1 VTARSRVA
9 VVGGGISG
17 LAAAWELSSSPGVD
31 VVVLEA
37 GPRLGGKIRTSGFAG
52 RQVDEGADTF
62 LRRVPEG
69 LQLADELGLGDSLV
83 SPAVGTAL
91 VWAHGALHPLPAGHV
106 LGVPVDADAL
116 AASGVVSPAAVEA
129 ARREPS
135 LPGAPLTRDESLGSL
150 VRRRFGD
157 EILELLVEP
166 LVGGINAGEA
176 DELSV
181 DAVVP
186 QIAAAARRS
195 ASLVEG
201 LRAAPPTSA
210 VGAAPEASD
219 GPVFAAPLGGMGTL
233 VEELAA
239 ALTARG
245 ADLRVEAPVEGLVR
259 HTDGWLLHGRG
270 EDLAVDAVVVATP
283 APVAA
288 GLVRPLAPTA
298 ADLLAGIDHA
308 SVVMVTLAVPVADL
322 PHGLAATG
330 VLVPRHAGLAVTA
343 VSFASTKWAHLADP
357 ETAILRVSAGHR
369 ADPRPVD
376 LADADLLELVRRD
389 LATLLGS
396 ELRPDAHRIS
406 RYPAGFPQ
414 YDVGHLDRVAA
425 VEGILRDA
433 APGVVVTGAA
443 LRGLGIP
450 SCIRQG
456 RTAAHHA
463 LAGTGASR

>member
-1 VTARSRVA
+1 VTVRHRVA

-17 LAAAWELSSSPGVD
+17 LAAAWELSSDPTVEVA
-31 VVVLEA
+31 VVEGGA
-37 GPRLGGKIRTSGFAG
+37 RFGGKIRTSAFAG

-69 LQLADELGLGDSLV
+69 LQLAEELGLTGSLV

-116 AASGVVSPAAVEA
+116 AATDLVSAAAVEA
-129 ARREPS
+129 VRREPT
-135 LPGAPLTRDESLGSL
+135 LGGAPLARDESIGSL

-157 EILELLVEP
+157 EVLELLVEP

-176 DELSV
+176 DQLSV

-201 LRAAPPTSA
+201 LTATPTGPA
-210 VGAAPEASD
+210 VGALAAPTA
-219 GPVFAAPLGGMGTL
+219 GPVFAAPVRGMGSL
-233 VEELAA
+233 VDELVAGLA
-239 ALTARG
+239 ARG
-245 ADLRVEAPVEGLVR
+245 ADLRTDAPVDALERRGS
-259 HTDGWLLHGRG
+259 GWVLHAVGG
-270 EDLAVDAVVVATP
+270 ALEVDAVIVATP

-288 GLVRPLAPTA
+288 RLVRPLAPA
-298 ADLLAGIDHA
+298 AGDLLAGIDHA

-322 PHGLAATG
+322 PAGLAASG
-330 VLVPRHAGLAVTA
+330 VLVPRGAGMGVTA
-343 VSFASTKWAHLADP
+343 VSFASTKWAHLADL
-357 ETAILRVSAGHR
+357 ETAVLRVSLGHR
-369 ADPRPVD
+369 ADPGPADLPDDDLLGLVAHD
-376 LADADLLELVRRD
+376 LAVVLGTD
-389 LATLLGS
+389 LA
-396 ELRPDAHRIS
+396 PVAHRIS
-406 RYPAGFPQ
+406 RYRAGFPQ
-414 YDVGHLDRVAA
+414 YDVGHLDRIAA
-425 VEGILRDA
+425 VEGDLRDA

-456 RTAAHHA
+456 RTAAHDA
-463 LAGTGASR
+463 LASSGADR